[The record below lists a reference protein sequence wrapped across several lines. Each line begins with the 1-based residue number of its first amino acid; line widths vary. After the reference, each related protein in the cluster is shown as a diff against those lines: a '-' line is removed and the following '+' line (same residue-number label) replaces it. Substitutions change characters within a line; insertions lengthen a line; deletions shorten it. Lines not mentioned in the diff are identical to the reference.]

1 MRIRID
7 MTTRGDVVDKVCTE
21 FKAQFQDLVVVKTI
35 DDELGIKHDALIQLM
50 RVANDILNDVIE
62 KHVPKSMLEEVNSSE

>member
-21 FKAQFQDLVVVKTI
+21 FKAQFQDLIVDKTI
-35 DDELGIKHDALIQLM
+35 DDTWGSVDDALVQVM
-50 RVANDILNDVIE
+50 REANDILNDAIKE
-62 KHVPKSMLEEVNSSE
+62 HVPESMFEEVE